1 MLGITPGAAGG
12 VAAGVLVL
20 KLAEDFLDGDLGS
33 DGQGVNARIGWHFC
47 FGNAW
52 GNDILSASYPQGYQ
66 TVLPHLFGAWIPA
79 WGILTQPLAFIL
91 FLTAGIAATK
101 RIPFDTPEG
110 ESEIIGYFVEYSGM
124 KFGMFAMA
132 DFLETVVIAGM
143 TTALFLGG
151 WQVPYLQAAGFV
163 FPWGATVELPH
174 LAVVA
179 LQVIAFLTKVVV
191 MIWFLMLIRWTLPR
205 FRYDQAMRL
214 GWLAL
219 FPLSVLNILITAVVL
234 LTVGKA

>member
-1 MLGITPGAAGG
+1 VYGS
-12 VAAGVLVL
+12 
-20 KLAEDFLDGDLGS
+20 LDMMDIVR
-33 DGQGVNARIGWHFC
+33 GQGELIGGW
-47 FGNAW
+47 
-52 GNDILSASYPQGYQ
+52 
-66 TVLPHLFGAWIPA
+66 LPR
-79 WGILTQPLAFIL
+79 WGIVTQPLAFIL
-91 FLTAGIAATK
+91 FLTAGIASTK

-151 WQVPYLQAAGFV
+151 WQVPYLQASGFV
-163 FPWGATVELPH
+163 FPWGASVALPH
-174 LAVVA
+174 LAVVG
-179 LQVIAFLTKVVV
+179 LQIVSFLTKVVV

-219 FPLSVLNILITAVVL
+219 FPLSVLNILVTALVL
-234 LTVGKA
+234 LAVGKG

>member
-1 MLGITPGAAGG
+1 M
-12 VAAGVLVL
+12 VY
-20 KLAEDFLDGDLGS
+20 GS
-33 DGQGVNARIGWHFC
+33 LNMQDIARGQGQP
-47 FGNAW
+47 
-52 GNDILSASYPQGYQ
+52 LLPQ
-66 TVLPHLFGAWIPA
+66 LFGAWIPA
-79 WGILTQPLAFIL
+79 WGVLTQPAAFIL
-91 FLTAGIAATK
+91 FLTAGIASTK

-151 WQVPYLQAAGFV
+151 WQVPYLQASGFV
-163 FPWGATVELPH
+163 FPWGASVALPY
-174 LAVVA
+174 LVVA
-179 LQVIAFLTKVVV
+179 VLQVVAFLTKVVV

-219 FPLSVLNILITAVVL
+219 FPLSVLNILVTALVL
-234 LTVGKA
+234 LAVGQG